1 MKYLLLLMLS
11 ILFLL
16 TSCSSGDTPK
26 TKAAI
31 PDKTALLA
39 DIENMEAQ
47 LKDEKVKK
55 IDEILA
61 KRYIAKS
68 DDFVKSFPKDT
79 ESPIL
84 LYKAAEIAR
93 AIGDARSA
101 VQHFGKMH
109 REYPEHSN
117 APTAL
122 FLQAFLFEN
131 SLEDRAEAKKY
142 YNHFTDKYPDHQL
155 NKQVKQLLEIIDKSP
170 EEMVKE
176 FKTQTK

>member
-1 MKYLLLLMLS
+1 MKYL
-11 ILFLL
+11 IPLL
-16 TSCSSGDTPK
+16 TIFVLLTACSSGETPK
-26 TKAAI
+26 KKEEL
-31 PDKTALLA
+31 PDKASLLA
-39 DIENMEAQ
+39 EVEKMETQ

-55 IDEILA
+55 LDKILA
-61 KRYIAKS
+61 KSYIAKS
-68 DDFVKSFPKDT
+68 DEFIKLFPKDT

-93 AIGDARSA
+93 AIGDGRSA

-109 REYPEHSN
+109 REYPDHPN

-131 SLEDRAEAKKY
+131 ALEDREEAKKY

-155 NKQVKQLLEIIDKSP
+155 NQQVQQLLEIIDKSP

-176 FKTQTK
+176 FKTQSK